1 MPFSEKLCGKTHKER
16 KNGFFCG
23 KRARFFT
30 WSVEKVENSV
40 EMLKNAV
47 ESCFDCSAPFPLIL
61 NVRTDMGFITCEI

>member
-1 MPFSEKLCGKTHKER
+1 MPFSGKL
-16 KNGFFCG
+16 CG

-47 ESCFDCSAPFPLIL
+47 ESCFDCSAPFPLYIYK